1 MLLLTLLLLYYLR
14 LAITLG
20 ERERRRLSLNSDNL
34 L

>member
-1 MLLLTLLLLYYLR
+1 MYIIAITYNYLR
-14 LAITLG
+14 LAITLN

>member
-1 MLLLTLLLLYYLR
+1 MHIIAIIYNYLR
-14 LAITLG
+14 LIITLN